1 MTDTR
6 TRSSTDA
13 ATASEVH
20 GPIDFLLL
28 EFKGDKMDGQ
38 AGEAL
43 LDLVSRGIIRIF
55 DCLVVRK
62 DADGT
67 FSGIDVTD
75 LSADEI
81 GGFTAFAGARSGLL
95 GDDDVSEAASAM
107 EPGTAAA
114 MLVYENTWAIP
125 FVAAALDSG
134 AQLVASQRIPATVVM
149 EALDALEAN
158 N

>member
-6 TRSSTDA
+6 TRSATDA
-13 ATASEVH
+13 TTAPEVH

-62 DADGT
+62 DADGS
-67 FSGIDVTD
+67 FSGIDITD

-95 GDDDVSEAASAM
+95 GDEDVAEAAGAM

-114 MLVYENTWAIP
+114 MLIYE
-125 FVAAALDSG
+125 
-134 AQLVASQRIPATVVM
+134 
-149 EALDALEAN
+149 
-158 N
+158 